1 MQKPNKTD
9 KAIKIG
15 IIAGVVLM
23 VFLIV
28 FLVVQVMTAVKSP
41 WEAAKDVAVGGFSQQ
56 MADDTFADDIAEK
69 AEEIREMADEHDTRV
84 QDALEDLRTVME
96 ENNVVGGGQE

>member
-15 IIAGVVLM
+15 IIAGVLLM

-28 FLVVQVMTAVKSP
+28 FLVAQVIMSVKSP
-41 WEAAKDVAVGGFSQQ
+41 WEAAKNDAVGGFSQQ
-56 MADDTFADDIAEK
+56 MADGTFADDIAEK
-69 AEEIREMADEHDTRV
+69 AEEIREMADEHDPRV

-96 ENNVVGGGQE
+96 EYNGAGGGQD